1 MVRPV
6 LVGLIR
12 AMRPHQWV
20 KNLFVLVPLVFAKE
34 LANSAIVLRSVMAF
48 LVFSFA
54 ASAVYILNDLGDVE
68 ADRAHP
74 KKKHRAIASG
84 VVSEKTAKGLFV
96 VLVVAA
102 LGGGLLVSP
111 WLAAVVVAY
120 LALNIAY
127 TQKLKHVA
135 YLDVL
140 CIATGFELRV
150 LAGTVA
156 VGVVPT
162 VYLLVIT
169 FVLAS
174 FLGFGKRMHELTQG
188 DNATKQRA
196 VLDDYG
202 EKTLRALLALTGGA
216 TVVLYALYTLTTHT
230 RTFFGT
236 DHLVWTTG
244 FTALGV
250 LRFLRLVTA
259 RPNAESP
266 TEEMLRDRWF
276 LLNLA
281 AWAIAVVAL
290 IYFSA

>member
-1 MVRPV
+1 
-6 LVGLIR
+6 
-12 AMRPHQWV
+12 MRPHQWV

-34 LANSAIVLRSVMAF
+34 LANSPVVLRSVLAF
-48 LVFSFA
+48 FFFSFA
-54 ASAVYILNDLGDVE
+54 ASAVYVLNDLSDVE

-74 KKKHRAIASG
+74 KKRTRPIASG
-84 VVSEKTAKGLFV
+84 VVAVPTARALFAT
-96 VLVVAA
+96 LVTVSLVGAFFVSRWLPLVI
-102 LGGGLLVSP
+102 LG
-111 WLAAVVVAY
+111 Y
-120 LALNIAY
+120 LTLNIGY
-127 TQKLKHVA
+127 TLKLKHVA
-135 YLDVL
+135 YVDVV

-156 VGVVPT
+156 ANVVPS

-174 FLGFGKRMHELTQG
+174 FLGFGKRMHELMQG

-202 EKTLRALLALTGGA
+202 EKALRILLVLTGA
-216 TVVLYALYTLTTHT
+216 VTIVLYALYTRSSHT

-236 DHLVWTTG
+236 DDLIYTTL

-250 LRFLRLVTA
+250 TRFLRLVTA

-266 TEEMLRDRWF
+266 TEEMLRDKWF

-281 AWAIAVVAL
+281 AWAVAVVAL
-290 IYFSA
+290 IYRSA